1 MVGKDVRQKGIF
13 DLEKFEHRVKLAK
26 LLLDEAVNFTTKK
39 VILEFV
45 D

>member
-1 MVGKDVRQKGIF
+1 MRYKEIF
-13 DLEKFEHRVKLAK
+13 DLGKFEHRVKLAK

-39 VILEFV
+39 VVLEFV

>member
-1 MVGKDVRQKGIF
+1 MRYREVF

-26 LLLDEAVNFTTKK
+26 LLLDKTVSFTTKS
-39 VILEFV
+39 VVLEFA

>member
-1 MVGKDVRQKGIF
+1 MRYKEMF

-26 LLLDEAVNFTTKK
+26 LLLDKAVNFTTRKI
-39 VILEFV
+39 VLEFV